1 VFVVKP
7 SVVLELTFV
16 KRCLLFFVYGSC
28 RKERTYVTR
37 RSKKRRRKIEEK
49 SRELILQKNPHLPCF
64 IPCFYSHSAEFLQ
77 QAVSLILL
85 SFPYLF
91 YCPWSVSCWKIQPTH
106 VYSPSKV
113 EVFVEKITMPVFFCT
128 PSPCP
133 CCPRCI
139 ITSRC
144 IVKHFCATYKCLV

>member
-49 SRELILQKNPHLPCF
+49 SRELILQKSPHL
-64 IPCFYSHSAEFLQ
+64 PCFYSHSAEFLQ

-91 YCPWSVSCWKIQPTH
+91 YCPWSVSCWKIQPTEFGIRAWF
-106 VYSPSKV
+106 K
-113 EVFVEKITMPVFFCT
+113 EVFWAEI
-128 PSPCP
+128 
-133 CCPRCI
+133 
-139 ITSRC
+139 
-144 IVKHFCATYKCLV
+144 